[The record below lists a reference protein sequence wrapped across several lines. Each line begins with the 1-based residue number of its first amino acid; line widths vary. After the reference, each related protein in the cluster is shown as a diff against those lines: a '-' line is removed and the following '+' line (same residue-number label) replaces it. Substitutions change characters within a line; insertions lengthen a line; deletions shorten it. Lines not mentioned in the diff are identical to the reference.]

1 MTREE
6 DMIKRAIDYEWRHQD
21 DMVDPA
27 DSFMLRD
34 AYCNGWKAADAH
46 PQSPW
51 ISVEDRL
58 PEEGVLIFAMT
69 RTVTENAVFCGFL
82 ACKYT
87 DGKFLHENNY
97 SFSDN
102 NGEFFKMSNKI
113 VLNDVTRWM
122 PIPELQ
128 TTK

>member
-1 MTREE
+1 MTRREE
-6 DMIKRAIDYEWRHQD
+6 ILQHAIECGCIEGTAEYYGFLQGAED
-21 DMVDPA
+21 A
-27 DSFMLRD
+27 DR
-34 AYCNGWKAADAH
+34 NPKN
-46 PQSPW
+46 PW

-58 PEEGVLIFAMT
+58 PEEGDLIFAMT
-69 RTVTENAVFCGFL
+69 RTVTENAVFCGFS

-122 PIPELQ
+122 PIPGLP
-128 TTK
+128 KGGDK